1 MSVNK
6 KSCLFENS
14 QLGSNSQFI
23 RLQPQPSLMTA
34 LGARLSLPR
43 SPITLG
49 PSELLLKQLRT
60 TLSRSRG
67 ELAREGE
74 YWSLSLVTQS
84 RDVYILPSRFVCLPH
99 LFNNTRPR
107 IPIGYEPRA
116 VPLIICVILCLSAP
130 VRSFGRDHSVSFCV
144 FCVFLRLFEI
154 IDREQFISPYPPSPK
169 HHPAGFPLSF
179 SPYLHHI
186 KLIT

>member
-1 MSVNK
+1 MWPWWHT
-6 KSCLFENS
+6 
-14 QLGSNSQFI
+14 GSHVCMHLWLWWTYFQVHQRPRHLDSFTCFI
-23 RLQPQPSLMTA
+23 IGVWA
-34 LGARLSLPR
+34 
-43 SPITLG
+43 SP
-49 PSELLLKQLRT
+49 PNH
-60 TLSRSRG
+60 
-67 ELAREGE
+67 
-74 YWSLSLVTQS
+74 VMF
-84 RDVYILPSRFVCLPH
+84 YILPSRFVCLPH
-99 LFNNTRPR
+99 LFKYTRPR

>member
-1 MSVNK
+1 MNIIFSNIFITMTMSLANLWK
-6 KSCLFENS
+6 FFHQGTSTKHSS
-14 QLGSNSQFI
+14 QEGFLQ
-23 RLQPQPSLMTA
+23 RLCQ
-34 LGARLSLPR
+34 LS
-43 SPITLG
+43 STSGITQCG
-49 PSELLLKQLRT
+49 DLRRT
-60 TLSRSRG
+60 
-67 ELAREGE
+67 

-84 RDVYILPSRFVCLPH
+84 HDVYILPSRFVCLPH
-99 LFNNTRPR
+99 LFNYTCPR
-107 IPIGYEPRA
+107 IPKGYEPRA
-116 VPLIICVILCLSAP
+116 VPLIICVILRLSAP